1 MLWLLLLLVGIG
13 AGTLGGIVGFGSS
26 LIMLPL
32 LVWAFGPKEA
42 VPIMIVAALLA
53 NASRVAVWWREV
65 DWRATVV
72 YTAPALPAAALGART
87 LVALD
92 PRLVEIALGGFFLAM
107 VPLRRWLQAQ
117 GWRISLG
124 QLALVGAGIGY
135 LSGIVASTGPINTP
149 FFLAYGLTKGAFI
162 ATEALGSLAV
172 QLTKVGVLRSLGA
185 LPLDALGRGFTVGL
199 ALMAGSVL
207 AKSFVQRVRPE
218 QFAGIMDATMIV
230 VGLALVSGS
239 LG

>member
-1 MLWLLLLLVGIG
+1 MLWTVLLLAGVG

-26 LIMLPL
+26 MIMLPL

-65 DWRATVV
+65 DWRATAV
-72 YTAPALPAAALGART
+72 YTVPALPAAALGART
-87 LVALD
+87 LVSLE
-92 PRLVEIALGGFFLAM
+92 PRLVEMALGGFFLAM
-107 VPLRRWLQAQ
+107 VPVRRWLQRQ

-172 QLTKVGVLRSLGA
+172 QLTKVGVLRMLGA
-185 LPLDALGRGFTVGL
+185 LPLDALGRGLIVGM
-199 ALMAGSVL
+199 ALMAGSVV

-218 QFAGIMDATMIV
+218 QFAGIVDGTMIL
-230 VGLALVSGS
+230 VGLALLWGDW
-239 LG
+239 

>member
-1 MLWLLLLLVGIG
+1 MLWIVLLLAGIG

-107 VPLRRWLQAQ
+107 VPLRRWLQTR

-124 QLALVGAGIGY
+124 QLALAGAGIGY

-185 LPLDALGRGFTVGL
+185 LPLDALGRGLTVGL
-199 ALMAGSVL
+199 ALMAGSVV